1 MRFKILISWVFPSF
15 LGKQTEI
22 ITKCRLRRSM
32 WSAVEKMPRWK
43 PRRDAKNTKIIK
55 KKKSVIYH

>member
-1 MRFKILISWVFPSF
+1 
-15 LGKQTEI
+15 
-22 ITKCRLRRSM
+22 M

-55 KKKSVIYH
+55 RKKSVIYHKLQRVEMEPYVLLQEAA